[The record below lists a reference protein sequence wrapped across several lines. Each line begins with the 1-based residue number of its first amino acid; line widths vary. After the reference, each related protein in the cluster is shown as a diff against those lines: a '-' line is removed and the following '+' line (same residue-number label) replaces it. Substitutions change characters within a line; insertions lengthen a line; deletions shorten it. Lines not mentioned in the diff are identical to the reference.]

1 MGRVGNCC
9 GRPKWLGSCM
19 GQKLNAIWRKLR
31 ITSLIMKSKNLF
43 MYVKM
48 KIYAK
53 KVCLSALFVGVPH
66 CLEEKSKKMS

>member
-31 ITSLIMKSKNLF
+31 ITSLIMKRKNLL
-43 MYVKM
+43 MCVKM
-48 KIYAK
+48 KIYTNN
-53 KVCLSALFVGVPH
+53 VCLSALFVGVPH